1 MGKPHRSQADK
12 FKEAAREL
20 DVDED
25 EKRWKE
31 RLRKIAKAKPMEKPD
46 PSGKA

>member
-1 MGKPHRSQADK
+1 MTDHRSTQADK

-20 DVDED
+20 ETDTD

-31 RLRKIAKAKPMEKPD
+31 RLKRVAKAKP
-46 PSGKA
+46 SNS